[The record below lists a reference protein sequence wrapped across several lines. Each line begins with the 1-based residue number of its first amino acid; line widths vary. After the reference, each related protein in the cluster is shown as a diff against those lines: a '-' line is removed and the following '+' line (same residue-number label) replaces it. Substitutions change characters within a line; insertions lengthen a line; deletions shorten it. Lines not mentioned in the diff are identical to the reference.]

1 MYVKSIPKVLTVYC
15 TGFPMI
21 HI

>member
-1 MYVKSIPKVLTVYC
+1 MYVKGIPKVLTVYC